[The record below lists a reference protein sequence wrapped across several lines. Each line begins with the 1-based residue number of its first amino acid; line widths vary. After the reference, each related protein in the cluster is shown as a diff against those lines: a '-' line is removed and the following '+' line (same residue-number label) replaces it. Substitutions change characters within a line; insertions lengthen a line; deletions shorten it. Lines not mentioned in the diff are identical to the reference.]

1 MSRKVKSIQNTQ
13 VNYSMENPSK
23 PDETEWIESSSF
35 VSSMVEY
42 DLHGNTIKTASYSEH
57 GGVHELFEYSFDEQN
72 RLAEEICYFDEDEV
86 AEHKFIS
93 WDGNK
98 RVSERIT
105 YQEGEIGRAHV

>member
-1 MSRKVKSIQNTQ
+1 MSRNVKSIQNTQ

-57 GGVHELFEYSFDEQN
+57 GGVH
-72 RLAEEICYFDEDEV
+72 
-86 AEHKFIS
+86 
-93 WDGNK
+93 
-98 RVSERIT
+98 
-105 YQEGEIGRAHV
+105 